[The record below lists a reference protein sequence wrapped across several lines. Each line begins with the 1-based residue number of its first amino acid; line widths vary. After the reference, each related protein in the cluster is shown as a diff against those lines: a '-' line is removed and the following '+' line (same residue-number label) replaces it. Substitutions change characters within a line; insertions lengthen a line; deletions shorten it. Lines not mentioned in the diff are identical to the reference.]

1 MRVGPR
7 HSRRGNSSLLR
18 LLGGAPRD
26 SPHQAPCPPKLTFGG
41 RALGSQAAGSGR
53 LFRITQFG
61 RRSLLPAKEDLVRA
75 LLAEA
80 QNHVLRASRRITS
93 ARCRFQTLDV
103 CNRTGE
109 NNNMQ
114 RATSIIVGQGD
125 IACPVLQAHFC
136 CLQAAHK
143 GRFTISS
150 STWCRSLKTVDRGVG
165 VAAFVHEERLQHT
178 KSCPPAGKLAGVDFT
193 KQDTHFRPHVAIAH
207 VRTPSHREK
216 SDANFQP
223 YDNHKTSCRRLT
235 VCLNG
240 ALVNADVPFESAFLA
255 AAGTSGNRSF
265 CVGVRDAAP
274 GGQKRAD
281 ETSNRLIADLTSTKT
296 SAA

>member
-1 MRVGPR
+1 MPSRSVYPLKAATTADSAVRSVTSRRSEEHEFNQQTGPDGPSVGASSSLNVFVLQRRVGTGRLRIGPR
-7 HSRRGNSSLLR
+7 HSRRGNSRVTLYAAAARRSTA
-18 LLGGAPRD
+18 GQ
-26 SPHQAPCPPKLTFGG
+26 PHQAPCPPKLTFGG
-41 RALGSQAAGSGR
+41 RALGSPTAGSGR
-53 LFRITQFG
+53 LFRITQFACQA

-150 STWCRSLKTVDRGVG
+150 STWCRSLKPVDRGRS
-165 VAAFVHEERLQHT
+165 ALPRL
-178 KSCPPAGKLAGVDFT
+178 
-193 KQDTHFRPHVAIAH
+193 
-207 VRTPSHREK
+207 
-216 SDANFQP
+216 
-223 YDNHKTSCRRLT
+223 
-235 VCLNG
+235 
-240 ALVNADVPFESAFLA
+240 
-255 AAGTSGNRSF
+255 
-265 CVGVRDAAP
+265 
-274 GGQKRAD
+274 
-281 ETSNRLIADLTSTKT
+281 
-296 SAA
+296 